1 MIALFKK
8 EVRAFLGSM
17 IGYVVILTFL
27 LMVSM
32 MLWIFPGD
40 FNLLDAGYAGLDNLF
55 LLAPWVYMFLIP
67 AITMRSFAEEK
78 RNGTL
83 ELLFTKPI
91 SDFQI
96 IFAKFLA
103 GMVLVLFSITPTL
116 VFYYTI
122 YQLGNPAG
130 NLDVG
135 ATMGSYIGLVLL
147 ATGFVSIGIFASSLT
162 QSQIV
167 SFILAVFLSF
177 VFYLGFDSL
186 SGIALLEKFDYL
198 ILQLGINYHFL
209 SLSRGVID
217 TRDLLYFIGL
227 SALFMLATKTVLES
241 RKW

>member
-135 ATMGSYIGLVLL
+135 ATMGSYIGMVLL

>member
-1 MIALFKK
+1 
-8 EVRAFLGSM
+8 M

>member
-1 MIALFKK
+1 MIALLKK
-8 EVRAFLGSM
+8 EIRAFLGSI

-27 LMVSM
+27 LMVSLS
-32 MLWIFPGD
+32 LWVFPGD
-40 FNLLDAGYAGLDNLF
+40 FNLLDSGYAGLDNLF
-55 LLAPWVYMFLIP
+55 LIAPWVYMFLIP

-83 ELLFTKPI
+83 ELLYTKPI
-91 SDFQI
+91 SDLQI
-96 IFAKFLA
+96 ILAKFFA

-116 VFYYTI
+116 IFYFSI

-130 NLDVG
+130 NLDTG
-135 ATMGSYIGLVLL
+135 AIMGSYIGLLLL
-147 ATGFVSIGIFASSLT
+147 AAGFVAIGIFSSSLT

-177 VFYLGFDSL
+177 AVYLGFDSL
-186 SGIALLEKFDYL
+186 SDISLFSKIDYILLQF
-198 ILQLGINYHFL
+198 GINYHYL

-217 TRDLLYFIGL
+217 TRDLIYFIGL
-227 SALFMLATKTVLES
+227 SAIFLLATRTVLES

>member
-27 LMVSM
+27 LMVSL

-83 ELLFTKPI
+83 ELLFTRPI

-122 YQLGNPAG
+122 YHLGNPAG

-198 ILQLGINYHFL
+198 ILQFGINYHFL

>member
-27 LMVSM
+27 LMVSL

-227 SALFMLATKTVLES
+227 SAFFMLATKTVLES

>member
-103 GMVLVLFSITPTL
+103 GMVLVLFSITPTM

-122 YQLGNPAG
+122 YQLGNPSG

>member
-27 LMVSM
+27 LMVSL

-83 ELLFTKPI
+83 ELLFTRPI

-122 YQLGNPAG
+122 FHLGNPAG

-198 ILQLGINYHFL
+198 ILQFGINYHFL

>member
-27 LMVSM
+27 LMVSL

-96 IFAKFLA
+96 ILAKFFA
-103 GMVLVLFSITPTL
+103 GMVLVMFSITPTL
-116 VFYYTI
+116 VFYYTV

-130 NLDVG
+130 NLDLG
-135 ATMGSYIGLVLL
+135 ATIGSYIGLVLL

-186 SGIALLEKFDYL
+186 SGIALFEKMDYI
-198 ILQLGINYHFL
+198 ILQFGINYHFL

-227 SALFMLATKTVLES
+227 SALFMLATRTVLES

>member
-27 LMVSM
+27 LMVSL

-83 ELLFTKPI
+83 ELLFTRPI

-122 YQLGNPAG
+122 YHLGNPAG

-198 ILQLGINYHFL
+198 ILQFGINYHFL
-209 SLSRGVID
+209 SLGRGVID